1 MKRSIKVFLCF
12 LLSVITVFSS
22 LPAPALA
29 ADDGSTTITDIVT
42 VKVGRYRKSSG
53 TVNTQSWQL
62 PVSKD
67 ISYMDVFSSSN
78 SAYWSDF
85 QYFSFT
91 TTSYASEGEGTL
103 CYNVKFTNSISVPDI
118 SNYITAKIYV
128 DDKAIDS
135 STVISVDGKNVT
147 VNVKSS
153 DYYTNANAYL
163 NIYIK
168 NPLYRKSDYAYNSC
182 QIYLKSNSLIPYY
195 NTKSDNFFDNIFDFL
210 SDRLSFILNSLDKLQ
225 GKLSELPNVI
235 NQAIQNVIDNFKNIT
250 DSIKENALDITN
262 QVNGFFQSLKHHLS
276 DLVDK
281 IKGFFID
288 LGNQITAF
296 AMSVKEWFADLF
308 SKLGD
313 WFASVGQWFK
323 DLWTNI
329 SNKFVEI
336 KTDIKDWFES
346 LFVVGENFWAEYRD
360 NFNVFMSEH
369 FGFLYQTMDIFSTIL
384 TRFKELLIGDG
395 SGSVRIPKIA
405 IPAKVLG
412 QEYIIVKPKTYFIQ
426 NTIRDDE
433 TGKLDYILTTLRVI
447 NSALIIMLLINR
459 GRKLFDMI
467 ITQGEGVED

>member
-1 MKRSIKVFLCF
+1 MKKYLKIFLCF
-12 LLSVITVFSS
+12 LLSVITVCSS

-29 ADDGSTTITDIVT
+29 ADGSTTITDVVT
-42 VKVGRYRKSSG
+42 VKTGRYRASSG
-53 TVNTQSWQL
+53 SVNTLSWQL
-62 PVSKD
+62 PVSAD
-67 ISYMDVFSSSN
+67 ISDMEVFSSSN

-103 CYNVKFTNSISVPDI
+103 CYNVKFETSISVPDI
-118 SNYITAKIYV
+118 SKYITAKIYV
-128 DDKAIDS
+128 NDNLIDS

-153 DYYTNANAYL
+153 DYYTNANSYV
-163 NIYIK
+163 NIYFT
-168 NPLYRKSDYAYNSC
+168 NPLYRKSDYAYSAC

-210 SDRLSFILNSLDKLQ
+210 ADRLDSLYNSLGKVGDKLT
-225 GKLSELPNVI
+225 ELPNVI
-235 NQAIQNVIDNFKNIT
+235 NQAIENVINHFNDII
-250 DSIKENALDITN
+250 DSIKNNISVMTDNI
-262 QVNGFFQSLKHHLS
+262 NGFFISLKNHLS
-276 DLVDK
+276 DLVVK

-296 AMSVKEWFADLF
+296 ALSVKEWFSDLF

-329 SNKFVEI
+329 SDKVIEI

-346 LFVVGENFWAEYRD
+346 LFVVGENFWSEYRD
-360 NFNVFMSEH
+360 NFNAFMSEH
-369 FGFLYQTMDIFSTIL
+369 FGFLYQTMDIFTTIL
-384 TRFKELLIGDG
+384 IRFKELLVGNG
-395 SGSVRIPKIA
+395 SAALRIPKVA

-412 QEYIIVKPKTYFIQ
+412 QEYVIIKSRQYIIN
-426 NTIRDDE
+426 NTIREDD

-467 ITQGEGVED
+467 ITQGEGVEE

>member
-1 MKRSIKVFLCF
+1 MKKYLKIFLCF

-22 LPAPALA
+22 LPSPALA
-29 ADDGSTTITDIVT
+29 ADGSTTITDVVT
-42 VKVGRYRKSSG
+42 VKTGRYRASSG
-53 TVNTQSWQL
+53 SVNTLSWQL
-62 PVSKD
+62 PVSAD
-67 ISYMDVFSSSN
+67 ISDMEVFSSAN

-103 CYNVKFTNSISVPDI
+103 CYNVKLSTSISVPDI
-118 SNYITAKIYV
+118 SKYITAKIYV
-128 DDKAIDS
+128 NDKLIDS

-153 DYYTNANAYL
+153 DYYTNANAYV
-163 NIYIK
+163 NIYIT
-168 NPLYRKSDYAYNSC
+168 NPLYRKSDYAYNAC
-182 QIYLKSNSLIPYY
+182 QIYLKSNSLIPFY

-210 SDRLSFILNSLDKLQ
+210 ADRLDSLYNSLGKVGDKLT
-225 GKLSELPNVI
+225 ELPNVI
-235 NQAIQNVIDNFKNIT
+235 NQVIQNVINHFNDIT
-250 DSIKENALDITN
+250 DSIKNNISVMTDNI
-262 QVNGFFQSLKHHLS
+262 NGFFISLKNHLS
-276 DLVDK
+276 DLVVK

-329 SNKFVEI
+329 SDKVIEI
-336 KTDIKDWFES
+336 KTDIKEWFES
-346 LFVVGENFWAEYRD
+346 LFVVGDNFWSEYRD
-360 NFNVFMSEH
+360 NFNAFMAEH
-369 FGFLYQTMDIFSTIL
+369 FGFLYQSMDIISTIL
-384 TRFKELLIGDG
+384 TKFKEVLTGNG
-395 SGSVRIPKIA
+395 SGSIRIPKVA

-412 QEYIIVKPKTYFIQ
+412 QEYVIVKSRSYIIKSTIQ
-426 NTIRDDE
+426 FDD

-467 ITQGEGVED
+467 ITQGEGVEE